1 MTQPERADSD
11 AARPLTDIAQMVQ
24 ALAEGRN
31 KRVRKFLA
39 RMHPAKTAALLEMLD
54 ADQRAA
60 LWQQVDPTLEARIQ
74 PHLNLLLSGELSGDS
89 GEDSA
94 AEQLEQSDPRRSL
107 RAGEVN
113 HLDAVRKALTAG
125 RLKRVA
131 KTLRRMHPA
140 KVAGLLEALPPDERR
155 SVWSMV
161 DTERAGK
168 VLTYLHDEIRTA
180 LAQELDMEDLVA
192 SAQHLELDDLVDLI
206 QSLPEQLGSRLMQ
219 ATSGSRREQLESML
233 SYPQDS
239 AGGLMNADAIEVRAE
254 VRIGTVLRYLRLLE
268 NLPPQTDMLMVVDRQ
283 GNYQG
288 SLRLGALVTAEPTR
302 RVLEVMQTDIS
313 AIAVDTDSAEVA
325 RMFQDLDLLS
335 APVVDGHNRLIGRI
349 TIDDVVDLIRE
360 NSDRTMMQMA
370 GLDDEADI
378 FAPVLVSSRR
388 RAVWLGIN
396 LLTAFLASWV
406 IGQFQATL
414 SQLVALAV
422 LMPIVAS
429 MGGIAGSQTLTL
441 VIRGLALRQVQQG
454 NIRLL
459 LNREVGVS
467 IINGALWAVVIA
479 LLAVAW
485 FGDWGIGGVLGAA
498 ILINLLCAALAG
510 LAIPLVLDRLGI
522 DPALAGSVILTT
534 VTDVIGFF
542 AFLGLGLEV
551 RHVTLSSGQL
561 GAACASLGWEVV
573 RSPALWWALAS
584 VPFIGLLNLVV
595 SFYLAFRV
603 ALRAHAVSPLG
614 RVRIRRALW
623 QRLSHSPRQFVWP
636 TQQDPAD
643 GRV

>member
-1 MTQPERADSD
+1 MSQTDPGTSD
-11 AARPLTDIAQMVQ
+11 EGRSQSDISLVIQ
-24 ALAEGRN
+24 ALSEGRN
-31 KRVRKFLA
+31 KRVRKFIQ

-54 ADQRAA
+54 SDQRAA

-74 PHLNLLLSGELSGDS
+74 PHLNQLLSTELAGQA
-89 GEDSA
+89 GEDTA
-94 AEQLEQSDPRRSL
+94 AEQAEQAELRRNV

-113 HLDAVRKALTAG
+113 HLDAVRKALGAG

-155 SVWSMV
+155 AVWSMV

-180 LAQELDMEDLVA
+180 LARELDMEDLVA

-206 QSLPEQLGSRLMQ
+206 QGLPDDLGTRLLQ
-219 ATSGSRREQLESML
+219 ATSGTRREQLESML
-233 SYPQDS
+233 SYPEDS
-239 AGGLMNADAIEVRAE
+239 AGGLMNADAIEVRAD

-268 NLPPQTDMLMVVDRQ
+268 SLPPQTDMLMVVDRQ

-288 SLRLGALVTAEPTR
+288 TLRLGALVTAEPSR
-302 RVLEVMQTDIS
+302 RVLDLMHTDIS
-313 AIAVDTDSAEVA
+313 GIPLDMDAADVA
-325 RMFQDLDLLS
+325 QIFQDLDLLS
-335 APVVDGHNRLIGRI
+335 APVVDANNRLIGRI
-349 TIDDVVDLIRE
+349 TVDDVVDLIRE

-370 GLDDEADI
+370 GLDDEADM

-396 LLTAFLASWV
+396 LLTAFLAAWV

-441 VIRGLALRQVQQG
+441 VIRGLALGQVQKG
-454 NIRLL
+454 NIRIL
-459 LNREVGVS
+459 LNREIGVS
-467 IINGALWAVVIA
+467 ILNGALWAVVIA

-534 VTDVIGFF
+534 VTDVVGFF
-542 AFLGLGLEV
+542 SFLGLATV
-551 RHVTLSSGQL
+551 
-561 GAACASLGWEVV
+561 
-573 RSPALWWALAS
+573 
-584 VPFIGLLNLVV
+584 LLL
-595 SFYLAFRV
+595 
-603 ALRAHAVSPLG
+603 
-614 RVRIRRALW
+614 
-623 QRLSHSPRQFVWP
+623 
-636 TQQDPAD
+636 
-643 GRV
+643 

>member
-1 MTQPERADSD
+1 MSQTDPAASD
-11 AARPLTDIAQMVQ
+11 ESRSQSDISLVIQ
-24 ALAEGRN
+24 ALSEGRN
-31 KRVRKFLA
+31 KRVRKFIQ

-54 ADQRAA
+54 SDQRAA

-74 PHLNLLLSGELSGDS
+74 PHLNQLLSTELAGQT

-94 AEQLEQSDPRRSL
+94 AEQAEQAELRRNS
-107 RAGEVN
+107 RVGEVN
-113 HLDAVRKALTAG
+113 HLDAVRKALGAG

-155 SVWSMV
+155 AVWSMV
-161 DTERAGK
+161 DTDRAGK

-180 LAQELDMEDLVA
+180 LARELDMEDLVA

-206 QSLPEQLGSRLMQ
+206 QGLPEDLGTRLLQ
-219 ATSGSRREQLESML
+219 ATSGARREQLESML
-233 SYPQDS
+233 SYPEDS
-239 AGGLMNADAIEVRAE
+239 AGGLMNADAIEVRAD

-268 NLPPQTDMLMVVDRQ
+268 SLPPQTDMLMVVDRQ

-288 SLRLGALVTAEPTR
+288 TLRLGALVTAEPTR
-302 RVLEVMQTDIS
+302 RVLDLMHTDIS
-313 AIAVDTDSAEVA
+313 GIPVDMDAADVA
-325 RMFQDLDLLS
+325 QIFQDLDLLS
-335 APVVDGHNRLIGRI
+335 APVVDANNRLIGRI
-349 TIDDVVDLIRE
+349 TVDDVVDLIRE

-370 GLDDEADI
+370 GLDDEADM

-388 RAVWLGIN
+388 RAVWLGVN

-406 IGQFQATL
+406 IGRFQATL

-441 VIRGLALRQVQQG
+441 VIRGLALGQVQKG
-454 NIRLL
+454 NIRIL
-459 LNREVGVS
+459 LNREIGVS
-467 IINGALWAVVIA
+467 ILNGALWAVVIA

-534 VTDVIGFF
+534 VTDVVGFF
-542 AFLGLGLEV
+542 SFLGLA
-551 RHVTLSSGQL
+551 T
-561 GAACASLGWEVV
+561 W
-573 RSPALWWALAS
+573 
-584 VPFIGLLNLVV
+584 LLL
-595 SFYLAFRV
+595 
-603 ALRAHAVSPLG
+603 
-614 RVRIRRALW
+614 
-623 QRLSHSPRQFVWP
+623 
-636 TQQDPAD
+636 
-643 GRV
+643 